1 MPTSTITRSHSC
13 SEKKTARNLELR
25 INMMHFAVNGVLK
38 YFF

>member
-1 MPTSTITRSHSC
+1 MPMSTVIRSHSC
-13 SEKKTARNLELR
+13 SEKKTTRNIELK